1 MNKINRLRPEFVT
14 SFPEPMLPGVLYVSI
29 SFATVGHLCC
39 CGCHQEVI
47 TPLSPTDWKLI
58 FDGHTVSLHPS
69 IGNWL
74 LPCRSHYVISRGAVE
89 WAGTWSTGQA
99 EAARRQDENVK
110 REYYAKR
117 VGAAPEAPEAQLA
130 IPTVEP
136 TPTDQGM
143 STSLWLRMRRL
154 WK

>member
-1 MNKINRLRPEFVT
+1 VNKINRLRHEFVT

-58 FDGHTVSLHPS
+58 FDGQTVSLHLS

-89 WAGTWSTGQA
+89 WAGTWSTGQV
-99 EAARRQDENVK
+99 ELARRQDESVK
-110 REYYAKR
+110 RAYYAKR
-117 VGAAPEAPEAQLA
+117 DAAPPEPPEVQTNNISAD
-130 IPTVEP
+130 P
-136 TPTDQGM
+136 TPVDLGM
-143 STSLWLRMRRL
+143 STSLWLRMQRL